1 MLPPVLSA
9 QCMLCAEHAASC
21 FCMLTPS
28 ALRWLMSC
36 SFASAEK
43 QTSILVCGLRCTLQ
57 SSAWV
62 NPLLACYSKLCSSLH
77 ILCSQVKAYLADPS
91 AFASSAPAESS
102 DAPAASEEK
111 EEKKEEEEEESDEDM
126 GFSLF
131 D

>member
-1 MLPPVLSA
+1 
-9 QCMLCAEHAASC
+9 
-21 FCMLTPS
+21 MLTTS

-36 SFASAEK
+36 SFASAEQ

-57 SSAWV
+57 SAAWV
-62 NPLLACYSKLCSSLH
+62 NQLLSCHTKLYSSLH
-77 ILCSQVKAYLADPS
+77 VLCSQVKAYLADPS

-111 EEKKEEEEEESDEDM
+111 EEKKEEEDEESDEDM

>member
-1 MLPPVLSA
+1 
-9 QCMLCAEHAASC
+9 
-21 FCMLTPS
+21 MLTPS

-36 SFASAEK
+36 SFASAEQ
-43 QTSILVCGLRCTLQ
+43 QTSILFCGLCCTSQ
-57 SSAWV
+57 NSAWV
-62 NPLLACYSKLCSSLH
+62 NPLLSCYSKLYSSLH
-77 ILCSQVKAYLADPS
+77 ILCTQVKAYLADPS

-102 DAPAASEEK
+102 DAPAATEEK